1 MHAGAKVAPAAGDHE
16 VAVEFD
22 FDENRLP
29 ATRRAVRWML
39 GLLAVAGAIDGLGP
53 LAAQAGL
60 DGRTTSE
67 VVTTA
72 VALTLPWLVAAALLP
87 SRPRLATGMA
97 IGMSVVV
104 VPRQLWQMWLLGN
117 DLVADGDPL
126 FPDLTPRVVLTGT
139 VLLTLWM
146 AYLARPRGHWS
157 GQVSPLTRRAL
168 VPAVMAL
175 LWTIGPIADPAPST
189 GAEHGTLLPL
199 YLGNPLTDI
208 EPWIFTIVHAL
219 PVLVAAV
226 IAVGRQRRVA
236 GAGMTIYGATVFLLV
251 LAEFFRGRS
260 LHGSSL
266 LPLGGV
272 TFLGLVS
279 LIVIGHQWSTEGA
292 RFVDPGR
299 LESEPGRPAE

>member
-1 MHAGAKVAPAAGDHE
+1 MPELRSRSAAGDHE

-22 FDENRLP
+22 FDEDRLP

-39 GLLAVAGAIDGLGP
+39 LLLAVFGAIDGLGP
-53 LAAQAGL
+53 LAVEGGL

-67 VVTTA
+67 VVTIA
-72 VALTLPWLVAAALLP
+72 VALSLPWLVAAALLP

-97 IGMSVVV
+97 VGMAVVV
-104 VPRQLWQMWLLGN
+104 VPRQLWQMWLLGTT
-117 DLVADGDPL
+117 LVAGGDPL
-126 FPDLTPRVVLTGT
+126 FPDLTPRVVLTGS

-168 VPAVMAL
+168 VPTVMAL

-189 GAEHGTLLPL
+189 GAELGTLLPL
-199 YLGNPLTDI
+199 YLGNPLVDI
-208 EPWIFTIVHAL
+208 EPWIFTLVHAL
-219 PVLVAAV
+219 PVLGVAV
-226 IAVGRQRRVA
+226 IAVGKQRRVA
-236 GAGMTIYGATVFLLV
+236 GAGMTIYGVTMFLLV
-251 LAEFFRGRS
+251 LGEFLRARA
-260 LHGSSL
+260 LHESAL

-292 RFVDPGR
+292 RFV
-299 LESEPGRPAE
+299 EPGGIEAEPG